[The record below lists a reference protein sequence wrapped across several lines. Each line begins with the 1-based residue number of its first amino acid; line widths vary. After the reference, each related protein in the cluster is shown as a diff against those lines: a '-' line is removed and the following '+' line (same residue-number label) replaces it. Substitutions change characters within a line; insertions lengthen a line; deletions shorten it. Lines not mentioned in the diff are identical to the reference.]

1 MGASGQVVT
10 DNVVNSTA
18 VGYVNR
24 LAMLRKKLHRRTLAA
39 PSPAPGR
46 RLRRT
51 AEAARREILDATERR
66 LAELGPDGI
75 RLQQI
80 ASDVGV
86 SHPAIL
92 HHFGSREGLIAAVA
106 RRAVESLETD
116 IITAISRATESGEPA
131 ALQVIEQAHRVLVEK
146 GHARVLAWLMLS
158 GHGIEPGGR
167 VRAVA
172 EVVHRRRR
180 EVPAEEDA
188 EFEDTVFRIL
198 LVALAMFGEAVAGPQ
213 MRASAG
219 ISGDRAT
226 SRRFLSWLAGLITA
240 PRG

>member
-1 MGASGQVVT
+1 MPP
-10 DNVVNSTA
+10 
-18 VGYVNR
+18 
-24 LAMLRKKLHRRTLAA
+24 KKLHRRTLAG
-39 PSPAPGR
+39 PLSAPGR

-51 AEAARREILDATERR
+51 AEAARREILDAAERR

-180 EVPAEEDA
+180 EIPAEKDA

-226 SRRFLSWLAGLITA
+226 SRRFLSWLAGLVTA